1 MEEGKEGGIEGRK
14 ERGGCWWECAGQFWR
29 NSGQCSIRT
38 RQRGAAD
45 LTRSFRRGC
54 QMPGALHFRLAWQ
67 S

>member
-1 MEEGKEGGIEGRK
+1 MLLGVSWAPKS
-14 ERGGCWWECAGQFWR
+14 WR

-38 RQRGAAD
+38 RQGGAAD

-54 QMPGALHFRLAWQ
+54 QMPGPLHFRLAWQ